1 MQNIKN
7 HQDNMS
13 NFNNNHLKKDN
24 NFSKNIDLMSII
36 KKIDF
41 SKKQLKTNKK
51 NRKNNNKNKKI
62 FNKMIFKFINN
73 KKEKYENEYKTYYID
88 KDLNDV
94 GKSYIYERYSNFEE
108 FVEKMKNIET
118 LKKHLNNYEEIKNNI
133 IEEYKD
139 ILYIIK
145 ENKSDD
151 IEEIKN
157 KN

>member
-1 MQNIKN
+1 
-7 HQDNMS
+7 
-13 NFNNNHLKKDN
+13 
-24 NFSKNIDLMSII
+24 
-36 KKIDF
+36 
-41 SKKQLKTNKK
+41 
-51 NRKNNNKNKKI
+51 
-62 FNKMIFKFINN
+62 
-73 KKEKYENEYKTYYID
+73 
-88 KDLNDV
+88 
-94 GKSYIYERYSNFEE
+94 
-108 FVEKMKNIET
+108 MKNIET